1 MGVGCFEC
9 REDKLKKAKKM
20 TNKLFQKLKSESEEL
35 EEKIMEDTKE
45 WMNIKD
51 TPGAS
56 KTKKINL
63 FLDIYSNIQ
72 LYKKKITKMKH
83 LKRNSN
89 LIEDQLDEEKFV
101 RNLKEYN
108 GLIQEGVDYS
118 EDIRENIQ
126 LRKDEEARL
135 RANDALLKDADNF
148 GSPAL
153 RQQEINNFMQSD
165 YM

>member
-1 MGVGCFEC
+1 MGPKCFEC

-20 TNKLFQKLKSESEEL
+20 TIKLYEKLKSESEAL
-35 EEKIMEDTKE
+35 ENKIIADKNE
-45 WMNIKD
+45 WMNLRN
-51 TPGAS
+51 TPGVA

-63 FLDIYSNIQ
+63 FLNIYSNIQ
-72 LYKKKITKMKH
+72 LYKKKIIKMKH

-101 RNLKEYN
+101 QNLKEYN
-108 GLIQEGVDYS
+108 ALIQEGVDYS

-135 RANDALLKDADNF
+135 QANDDLIKDADNF

-153 RQQEINNFMQSD
+153 RQQEINNFIQSD
-165 YM
+165 FM

>member
-1 MGVGCFEC
+1 MGVSCFEC

-20 TNKLFQKLKSESEEL
+20 TIKLYGKLKSESEAL
-35 EEKIMEDTKE
+35 ENKIIADKNE
-45 WMNIKD
+45 WMNLRNI
-51 TPGAS
+51 PGVS

-63 FLDIYSNIQ
+63 FLNIYSNIQ
-72 LYKKKITKMKH
+72 LYKKKIIKMKH

-101 RNLKEYN
+101 QNLKEYN
-108 GLIQEGVDYS
+108 ALIQEGVDYS

-135 RANDALLKDADNF
+135 QANDDLIKDADNF

-153 RQQEINNFMQSD
+153 RQQEINNFIQSD
-165 YM
+165 FM